1 MRTFSFFKHSIDVEP
16 YIISNLSKSKRSLI
30 SQLRIGILP
39 LEIESGR
46 YTRKKLS
53 ERLCKLCNSDVEDE
67 VHFICLCPT
76 LNNIRSCYFTKLNI
90 DVNESFMEQYINVI
104 CHLDV
109 KVMSNFI
116 SEMWFT
122 RNNIIFQ
129 K

>member
-1 MRTFSFFKHSIDVEP
+1 MW
-16 YIISNLSKSKRSLI
+16 
-30 SQLRIGILP
+30 SQL
-39 LEIESGR
+39 
-46 YTRKKLS
+46 YTVKFLLFKITFRKMCFS
-53 ERLCKLCNSDVEDE
+53 WQSDYK
-67 VHFICLCPT
+67 
-76 LNNIRSCYFTKLNI
+76 LNNFCVLVVNQMLNI

>member
-1 MRTFSFFKHSIDVEP
+1 M
-16 YIISNLSKSKRSLI
+16 
-30 SQLRIGILP
+30 P

-76 LNNIRSCYFTKLNI
+76 LNNIRSCYFTKLHI